1 LPLGSSQVLTATV
14 DVEEVRSYRACR
26 PSFRMQSAS
35 HPCPPEQVNLELMR
49 AFLPAASARRDI
61 KPTDP
66 IELTLSTP
74 EQECLLGPA
83 CWLWDYLRRSG
94 GR

>member
-1 LPLGSSQVLTATV
+1 
-14 DVEEVRSYRACR
+14 
-26 PSFRMQSAS
+26 MQSAS
-35 HPCPPEQVNLELMR
+35 HSCPREQVNLESMR
-49 AFLPAASARRDI
+49 AFLPAASARRDL

-66 IELTLSTP
+66 VELTFSTP